1 MKPAELAGIAI
12 HSESLDEIRV
22 ALDTSLGMAEAWRGQ
37 IADDEEIAFLLSEC
51 AHGVGHVARRF
62 AVLDVLALRRLVAL
76 GRMHEANATVM
87 GGIEDMWDD
96 IRHFLPEAARPPA
109 TTDE

>member
-12 HSESLDEIRV
+12 HSESLDEIRA

-37 IADDEEIAFLLSEC
+37 IADDDEVAFLISEC

-62 AVLDVLALRRLVAL
+62 TMLDVSALRRLATL
-76 GRMHEANATVM
+76 GRMHEANPTVA

-96 IRHFLPEAARPPA
+96 IGHFLPEAARPPA
-109 TTDE
+109 ITDE